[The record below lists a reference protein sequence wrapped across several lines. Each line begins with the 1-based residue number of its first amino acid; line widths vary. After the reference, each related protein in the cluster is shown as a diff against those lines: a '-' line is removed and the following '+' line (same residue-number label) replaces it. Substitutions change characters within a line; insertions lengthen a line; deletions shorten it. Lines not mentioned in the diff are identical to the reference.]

1 MNLIIF
7 GPPAAGKGTQSD
19 LIANNFGLKKISTG
33 DLLRF
38 EISKKTDLGNKIKSI
53 IDKGKLVSDNLIND
67 LVKKAI
73 SDKKNENKFIF
84 DGYTR
89 NVKQAEVLD
98 QFLDNLK
105 QKLKLV
111 ISLEVDKDLLVKR
124 VTGRSFC
131 EKCKTIFNDFF
142 NTPNINHS
150 CGLKFLKKR
159 PDDTKEILEKR
170 LQTYFEITLPILN
183 FYEKKKI
190 LRKINGNGDI
200 SLIYKEISSILRAL

>member
-19 LIANNFGLKKISTG
+19 LIAQDFKLKKISTG
-33 DLLRF
+33 DLLRL

-84 DGYTR
+84 DGYPR

-111 ISLEVDKDLLVKR
+111 ISLEVDKELLVKR

-131 EKCKTIFNDFF
+131 EKCKRIFNDFF
-142 NTPNINHS
+142 NTPNTNHS

-200 SLIYKEISSILRAL
+200 FLIYKEISSILKAL